1 MNEFMCE
8 RDDAMTEQELQRLE
22 SFLAEGEPGYF
33 VVRALA
39 DEIRALWDDK
49 LSMVPVEQS

>member
-8 RDDAMTEQELQRLE
+8 RADAMTAQELQRLE

-33 VVRALA
+33 VVRTLA
-39 DEIRALWDDK
+39 NEIRALWDDK
-49 LSMVPVEQS
+49 LSMVPVEQA